1 MRIVG
6 IDPGLSITGYGV
18 IETNGSPERVTLVE
32 AGIVRTNAS
41 DTLANRL
48 CEIGREMSG
57 ILQQFKPDSLA
68 VEDLYSHYGHP
79 KTAIIMGHARGVIF
93 LKAAEAGITVFSYA
107 STRIKNSLTGY
118 GRATKAQ
125 MQAMI
130 CSTFGLRELP
140 EPADAADAL
149 AIALCHCRAAAQTE
163 GVIA

>member
-6 IDPGLSITGYGV
+6 IDPGLNITGYGV
-18 IETNGSPERVTLVE
+18 IETNGSSGEITLIE
-32 AGIVRTNAS
+32 AGIVRTNAADS
-41 DTLANRL
+41 LANRL
-48 CEIGREMSG
+48 SEIGREMSG
-57 ILQQFKPDSLA
+57 ILEQFKPDSLA
-68 VEDLYSHYGHP
+68 VEELYSHYGHP

-93 LKAAEAGITVFSYA
+93 LKAADAGITVFSYA
-107 STRIKNSLTGY
+107 ATRVKNSLTGH

-149 AIALCHCRAAAQTE
+149 AIALCHYRATFQTE
-163 GVIA
+163 GVTA